1 MPATS
6 ALAFEAA
13 ASATAAERFDL
24 FVVWAEP
31 DGVGGFNSVH
41 RAGYSRTCPWF
52 EYSAGLLPSGHNSVR
67 SWFIR
72 KESLDEK
79 GIFNLGKNGVPPK
92 IFKPECLIPDSRFLH
107 FAKAYVNIMAQL
119 KELRSPPKSTV
130 KALIFLEHELR
141 ALNHGRN
148 DPELLNHLC
157 FSRAATAVLNSSG
170 NPSSKYDVGQ
180 ELEVL
185 AGMLQGGYHSKTFR
199 YQGHGFK
206 LLREPFVFTSA
217 IPQRPRKGVTP
228 TGDEEPEPERML
240 PISSE
245 AVAAVGIAYADA
257 TMRLGSDHAA
267 ALMAALPGLALTTT
281 SMRISD
287 LVELRSDAVFK
298 DADTGR
304 TRIRIFRPKTN
315 VHQNLPVPKKLA
327 MLSTK
332 FFETIHQFGSDAR
345 DAFSFYLKR
354 FDDRREDIDQLYIP
368 EHYRSLLEREV
379 LTCDEAWQALGFPGT
394 SSGYFPQRFNYLPIS
409 RAVRQPDGTLCP
421 LDISATE
428 VTSIGQVIVACQTAG
443 IKVKPEIQELGCR
456 YLSRAQAY
464 SYMGCSRERAMAALA
479 PIFKSPIT
487 TVQVIKT
494 ADLMSEMLKDF
505 KAMSFPNWPYT
516 SKSRT
521 LRLDQALL
529 VWSEQ
534 NSDSECQSGNQ
545 TRLWWRPTLIS
556 IGTIN
561 SWICGSTLRPPILF
575 ESLGIHL
582 ANGLYPSITV
592 HQTRKRHHTKALLA
606 GVNETLADQLAGRTS
621 GSQSGHY
628 DKRTAH
634 QILAQSIEGFDPD
647 ADYDAIG
654 PVMQNAPASTR
665 IVERRV
671 FMFDKVAPK
680 QVTDVG
686 GCRSDWSLNPCEMFG
701 DCMRCNKSVWRKGD
715 QKRLPRITQIHDD
728 AQQMLV
734 VGRERMQRSPHV
746 KPIARH
752 VRQFEETIFRC
763 EWIFAVEADP
773 AIAIGTI
780 VTFDAGPTAFTS
792 SELASYL
799 RQRQAATQKSCAC
812 N

>member
-1 MPATS
+1 MSASSAPLFQAPAN
-6 ALAFEAA
+6 
-13 ASATAAERFDL
+13 ATATERFDR
-24 FVVWAEP
+24 FVAWAEP
-31 DGVGGFNSVH
+31 HGVGAFNSAH
-41 RAGYSRTCPWF
+41 RTDYSRECPWF
-52 EYSAGLLPSGHNSVR
+52 EYSASFLPSGHHSVR
-67 SWFIR
+67 SWFIK

-79 GIFNLGKNGVPPK
+79 RIFNRAKNGLSPK

-107 FAKAYVNIMAQL
+107 FAKAYVNIITQL
-119 KELRSPPKSTV
+119 KDLRSPPKSTV
-130 KALIFLEHELR
+130 TALIFLEHELR
-141 ALNHGRN
+141 ALNQGLNH
-148 DPELLNHLC
+148 PELLNHLC
-157 FSRAATAVLNSSG
+157 FSRAAGALLNSLG
-170 NPSSKYDVGQ
+170 NLSSKYDVGK

-206 LLREPFVFTSA
+206 LLREPFVFTSP

-228 TGDEEPEPERML
+228 TCDEDPEAERML

-245 AVAAVGIAYADA
+245 AIAAVGIAYADA
-257 TMRLGSDHAA
+257 KMRLGSNHAA
-267 ALMAALPGLALTTT
+267 TLMAALPGFALTTT

-304 TRIRIFRPKTN
+304 TRIRIFRPKVN
-315 VHQNLPVPKKLA
+315 LHQNLPVPEKLA
-327 MLSTK
+327 LLAAN
-332 FFETIHQFGSDAR
+332 FFETIQQYGSDAR
-345 DAFSFYLKR
+345 NAFSFYLKR
-354 FDDRREDIDQLYIP
+354 FADRREDIDQLYIP
-368 EHYRSLLEREV
+368 EQYKYLLAREV
-379 LTCDEAWQALGFPGT
+379 LTCDETWQALGFSGT
-394 SSGYFPQRFNYLPIS
+394 SSGYFPQRFSYLPIS

-421 LDISATE
+421 LDISTSE
-428 VTSIGQVIVACQTAG
+428 VTSIGQVIVACQAAG
-443 IKVKPEIQELGCR
+443 IEVRPEIRGLRCR
-456 YLSRAQAY
+456 YLSRAQAHRF
-464 SYMGCSRERAMAALA
+464 MRCSKEQAVAALA
-479 PIFKSPIT
+479 PIFKSPIS

-494 ADLMSEMLKDF
+494 ADLLSEMLKDF
-505 KAMSFPNWPYT
+505 KAMRFPNWPYT
-516 SKSRT
+516 AKSRT
-521 LRLDQALL
+521 IQLDQALL

-534 NSDSECQSGNQ
+534 NSDSDCQSGNQ

-561 SWICGSTLRPPILF
+561 SWICGNTLRPPILF
-575 ESLGIHL
+575 ESLGVRL
-582 ANGLYPSITV
+582 ANGAYPSLTV
-592 HQTRKRHHTKALLA
+592 HQTRKRHHTQALLA
-606 GVNETLADQLAGRTS
+606 GVNETFADQLAGRTS
-621 GSQSGHY
+621 GSQSRNY
-628 DKRTAH
+628 DKRTAS

-654 PVMQNAPASTR
+654 PVMQNVPAAIR

-680 QVTDVG
+680 HVTDVG

-715 QKRLPRITQIHDD
+715 QKRLPRIRQIHDD

-734 VGRERMQRSPHV
+734 AGRERLQRSPHV

-752 VRQFEETIFRC
+752 VRQFEETILRC

-799 RQRQAATQKSCAC
+799 RQRQAASQRSCAC
-812 N
+812 A